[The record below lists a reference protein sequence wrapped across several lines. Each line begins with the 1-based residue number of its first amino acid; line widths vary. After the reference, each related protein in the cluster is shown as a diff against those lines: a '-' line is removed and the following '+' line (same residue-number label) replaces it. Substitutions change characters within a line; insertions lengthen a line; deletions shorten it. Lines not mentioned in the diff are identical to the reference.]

1 MATHSSMSTI
11 GSSPALLRR
20 MNSRA
25 VLAELF
31 RAGPDVGDPG
41 RASRTVTELVA
52 AVGLTRPTVEAA
64 LTDLVAEGWVEELKA
79 VATPNRAGRR
89 ARRFRIDA
97 RSGLVLGIDLGL
109 HAVVGVLADL
119 HGDPVA
125 RTEQFAPT
133 LAPIEQAVAAVREVV
148 DRLVGTLPPGRLLA
162 VTVCVPAIIDRTGR
176 IVHTV
181 AAPEWQSEGIT
192 ERIAALVPDAVTVFE
207 NDAKAAARAEAA
219 WGRLH
224 GVRDGLLLV
233 MGRQIGAA
241 LVVGGSVAQG
251 AHGAA
256 GEVGGLAATGWPGA
270 ARALEARSGPGAGPT
285 STGGPGGN
293 ALPGGSGAGLGV
305 EDGRAAVRALA
316 ADVAPGV
323 AQLVAAVDPEV
334 VVVGGEVLP
343 DGEEFCT
350 ALAAELEKLPGLGV
364 PGAPAVAVVPS
375 GLGRDAVSRGAV
387 ARSLATAR
395 AERLGLGVGLHAGV
409 A

>member
-133 LAPIEQAVAAVREVV
+133 LAPVEQAVDAVREVV

-162 VTVCVPAIIDRTGR
+162 VTVCVPAIIDRAGH
-176 IVHTV
+176 IVHSV
-181 AAPEWQSEGIT
+181 AAPEWQSGGVT
-192 ERIAALVPDAVTVFE
+192 DRIAALVPDAVTVFE

-241 LVVGGSVAQG
+241 LVVGGTVAQG

-256 GEVGGLAATGWPGA
+256 GEVGGIAATGWPAA
-270 ARALEARSGPGAGPT
+270 ARALEART
-285 STGGPGGN
+285 
-293 ALPGGSGAGLGV
+293 GSGADLPSAAG
-305 EDGRAAVRALA
+305 DGRAAVRALA

-350 ALAAELEKLPGLGV
+350 ALAGELERTPGLGL
-364 PGAPAVAVVPS
+364 PGAAGVPVVPS

-395 AERLGLGVGLHAGV
+395 AERLGLGAGLHTGAV
-409 A
+409 

>member
-133 LAPIEQAVAAVREVV
+133 LAPIEQAVTAVQEVV

-162 VTVCVPAIIDRTGR
+162 VTVCVPAIIDRDGR

-181 AAPEWQSEGIT
+181 AAPEWQSGGIT

-241 LVVGGSVAQG
+241 LVVGGAVAQG

-270 ARALEARSGPGAGPT
+270 ARALEART
-285 STGGPGGN
+285 
-293 ALPGGSGAGLGV
+293 GSGTDAASAGA
-305 EDGRAAVRALA
+305 DGRAAVRALA

-350 ALAAELEKLPGLGV
+350 ALADELERLPGLGV
-364 PGAPAVAVVPS
+364 PGAPAVTVVPS

-395 AERLGLGVGLHAGV
+395 AERLGLGTGLHVGV

>member
-1 MATHSSMSTI
+1 MATHSSMSTV
-11 GSSPALLRR
+11 GNSPALLRR

-25 VLAELF
+25 VLADLF
-31 RAGPDVGDPG
+31 RAGPDVGEAG

-64 LTDLVAEGWVEELKA
+64 LTDLVAEGWVEELQA
-79 VATPNRAGRR
+79 VATPNKAGRR

-119 HGDPVA
+119 HGDTVA
-125 RTEQFAPT
+125 RTEEFAPT
-133 LAPIEQAVAAVREVV
+133 LAPVDRAETAVRAVV
-148 DRLVGTLPPGRLLA
+148 ARLVGNLPPGRLLA
-162 VTVCVPAIIDRTGR
+162 VTVCVPAVIDRSGG
-176 IVHTV
+176 IVHTA
-181 AAPEWQSEGIT
+181 AAPEWQSGGIT
-192 ERIAALVPDAVTVFE
+192 ERIAALVPGAVTVFE

-241 LVVGGSVAQG
+241 LVVGGAVAQG

-256 GEVGGLAATGWPGA
+256 GEVGGIAATGWPGA
-270 ARALEARSGPGAGPT
+270 AVALEARVGSDARAGSDTRAGSGTRVGSDALARSGAGPD
-285 STGGPGGN
+285 
-293 ALPGGSGAGLGV
+293 A
-305 EDGRAAVRALA
+305 DGRSPIVALA

-343 DGEEFCT
+343 DGEEFCA
-350 ALAAELEKLPGLGV
+350 ALAAELERTPGLGLPGLPTV
-364 PGAPAVAVVPS
+364 RVVPS

-395 AERLGLGVGLHAGV
+395 AERLGLGVV
-409 A
+409 

>member
-1 MATHSSMSTI
+1 MSTI

-133 LAPIEQAVAAVREVV
+133 LAPVEQAVDAVREVV

-162 VTVCVPAIIDRTGR
+162 VTVCVPAIIDRAGR
-176 IVHTV
+176 IVHSV
-181 AAPEWQSEGIT
+181 AAPEWQSGGIT
-192 ERIAALVPDAVTVFE
+192 DRIAALVPDAVTVFE

-241 LVVGGSVAQG
+241 LVVGGTVAQG

-256 GEVGGLAATGWPGA
+256 GEVGGIAATGWPAA
-270 ARALEARSGPGAGPT
+270 ARALEART
-285 STGGPGGN
+285 
-293 ALPGGSGAGLGV
+293 GSGADLPSAAG
-305 EDGRAAVRALA
+305 DGRAAVRALA

-350 ALAAELEKLPGLGV
+350 ALARELERTPGLGL
-364 PGAPAVAVVPS
+364 PGAAGVSVVPS

-395 AERLGLGVGLHAGV
+395 AERLGLGAELRTGV
-409 A
+409 V

>member
-1 MATHSSMSTI
+1 MSTI

-20 MNSRA
+20 TNSRA

-241 LVVGGSVAQG
+241 LVVGGRGRAGSPRSRGRGRRTRRDRVAGCG
-251 AHGAA
+251 ARPGGPDRSRHGPDVPGWSRWQRPGGRVRRRTGRGGRAGRGPCARRGRGTRGRAA
-256 GEVGGLAATGWPGA
+256 RGGRGPRGRGRRWRGA
-270 ARALEARSGPGAGPT
+270 ARR
-285 STGGPGGN
+285 
-293 ALPGGSGAGLGV
+293 
-305 EDGRAAVRALA
+305 
-316 ADVAPGV
+316 
-323 AQLVAAVDPEV
+323 
-334 VVVGGEVLP
+334 
-343 DGEEFCT
+343 
-350 ALAAELEKLPGLGV
+350 
-364 PGAPAVAVVPS
+364 
-375 GLGRDAVSRGAV
+375 
-387 ARSLATAR
+387 
-395 AERLGLGVGLHAGV
+395 
-409 A
+409 

>member
-133 LAPIEQAVAAVREVV
+133 LAPVEQAVDAVREVV

-162 VTVCVPAIIDRTGR
+162 VTVCVPAIIDRAGR
-176 IVHTV
+176 IVHSV
-181 AAPEWQSEGIT
+181 AAPEWQSGGIT
-192 ERIAALVPDAVTVFE
+192 DRIAALVPDAVTVFE

-241 LVVGGSVAQG
+241 LVVGGAVAQG

-256 GEVGGLAATGWPGA
+256 GEVGGIAATGWPGA
-270 ARALEARSGPGAGPT
+270 ARALEART
-285 STGGPGGN
+285 
-293 ALPGGSGAGLGV
+293 GSGADLPSAAG
-305 EDGRAAVRALA
+305 DGRAAVRALA

-350 ALAAELEKLPGLGV
+350 ALAGELERTPGLGL
-364 PGAPAVAVVPS
+364 PGAAGVSVVPS

-395 AERLGLGVGLHAGV
+395 AERLGLGAELRTGV
-409 A
+409 V

>member
-1 MATHSSMSTI
+1 MATHSSMSTV
-11 GSSPALLRR
+11 GNSPALLRR

-25 VLAELF
+25 VLADLF
-31 RAGPDVGDPG
+31 RAGPDVGEAG

-64 LTDLVAEGWVEELKA
+64 LTDLVAEGWVEELQA
-79 VATPNRAGRR
+79 VATPNKAGRR

-119 HGDPVA
+119 HGDTVA
-125 RTEQFAPT
+125 RTEEFAPT
-133 LAPIEQAVAAVREVV
+133 LAPVDRAETAVRAVV
-148 DRLVGTLPPGRLLA
+148 ARLVGNLPPGRLLA
-162 VTVCVPAIIDRTGR
+162 VTVCVPAVIDRSGG
-176 IVHTV
+176 IVHTA
-181 AAPEWQSEGIT
+181 AAPEWQSGGIT
-192 ERIAALVPDAVTVFE
+192 ERIAALVPGAVTVFE

-241 LVVGGSVAQG
+241 LVVGGAVAQG

-256 GEVGGLAATGWPGA
+256 GEVGGIAATGWPGA
-270 ARALEARSGPGAGPT
+270 AVALEARVGSDALARSGAGP
-285 STGGPGGN
+285 
-293 ALPGGSGAGLGV
+293 AA
-305 EDGRAAVRALA
+305 DGRSPIVALA

-343 DGEEFCT
+343 DGEEFCA
-350 ALAAELEKLPGLGV
+350 ALAAELERTPGLGLPGLPTV
-364 PGAPAVAVVPS
+364 RVVPS

-395 AERLGLGVGLHAGV
+395 AERLGLGVV
-409 A
+409 